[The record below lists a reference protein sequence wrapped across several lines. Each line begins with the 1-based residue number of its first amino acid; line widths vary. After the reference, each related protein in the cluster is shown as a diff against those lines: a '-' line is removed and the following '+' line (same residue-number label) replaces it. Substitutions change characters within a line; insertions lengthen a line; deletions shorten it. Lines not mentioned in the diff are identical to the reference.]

1 MANEYKSF
9 YLKDLKDT
17 IDRVTVDV
25 IRENATDLAG
35 TDSTGDCPLRHRL
48 AGIFD
53 MADRMKKAVEEEED
67 D

>member
-9 YLKDLKDT
+9 YLKDLKV
-17 IDRVTVDV
+17 DRVTVDV

-53 MADRMKKAVEEEED
+53 MADRTRA
-67 D
+67 

>member
-25 IRENATDLAG
+25 IRENTTHLAG

-53 MADRMKKAVEEEED
+53 MADRMKKALEEEED

>member
-53 MADRMKKAVEEEED
+53 MADRMREALEEEED

>member
-25 IRENATDLAG
+25 IRENAAYFAG
-35 TDSTGDCPLRHRL
+35 IDSTSDCPLRHRL

-53 MADRMKKAVEEEED
+53 MADRMKKALEEEED
-67 D
+67 A

>member
-53 MADRMKKAVEEEED
+53 MADRLREALEEEED